1 MNGGEGAPKAREP
14 GVSKHVA
21 VSIPSPFTP
30 RLLARRAL
38 LLGVLGSLS
47 LSARRVRAADASG
60 LYLLPLGA
68 GVTTV
73 ELDLVKQSLTAVFS
87 EPVHVLSRVELPKSA
102 YYPPRSRYRA
112 EKLLDF
118 LRPQLPSGGLRVA
131 GITAA
136 DISTTKPPHADWG
149 ILGLAN
155 IDGSACVL
163 STFRCRRSAKTA
175 EQARVRFA
183 KTAVHEI
190 GHTFGLEHCPNQ
202 GCLME
207 DGGGTVLTTD
217 RERDL
222 CPSCRKWL
230 GERGMLRVPAVALP
244 W

>member
-1 MNGGEGAPKAREP
+1 MWARVAYAAGASGIHLLTLGT
-14 GVSKHVA
+14 GV
-21 VSIPSPFTP
+21 
-30 RLLARRAL
+30 RDDE
-38 LLGVLGSLS
+38 LS
-47 LSARRVRAADASG
+47 LVQQA
-60 LYLLPLGA
+60 
-68 GVTTV
+68 
-73 ELDLVKQSLTAVFS
+73 LTAFFS
-87 EPVHVLSRVELPKSA
+87 EPVGVLPRVELPKSA

-118 LRPQLPSGGLRVA
+118 IRPQLPDGGLRIV
-131 GITAA
+131 GVTAK
-136 DISTTKPPHADWG
+136 DISTTKPPYTDWG

-163 STFRCRRSAKTA
+163 STFRCHRSAKSP

-183 KTAVHEI
+183 KTAVHEL
-190 GHTFGLEHCPNQ
+190 GHTFGLEHCPNS

-222 CPSCRKWL
+222 CASCRKWL
-230 GERGMLRVPAVALP
+230 ADRKMLRVPTAPLP

>member
-1 MNGGEGAPKAREP
+1 MSHHQP
-14 GVSKHVA
+14 VS
-21 VSIPSPFTP
+21 TP
-30 RLLARRAL
+30 CSFPPPLFARRAL
-38 LLGVLGSLS
+38 LLGVLGSVS
-47 LSARRVRAADASG
+47 LPARRVHASSASG
-60 LYLLPLGA
+60 IYVLPLGA
-68 GVTTV
+68 GVAAA
-73 ELDLVKQSLTAVFS
+73 ELELVKQSLSAVFS
-87 EPVHVLSRVELPKSA
+87 EPVHLLSKVELPKSA
-102 YYPPRSRYRA
+102 YYAPRSRYRA

-118 LRPQLPSGGLRVA
+118 LRPQLPTEGLRIA
-131 GITAA
+131 GITAV

-149 ILGLAN
+149 ILGLAT

-175 EQARVRFA
+175 EHARVRFA

-190 GHTFGLEHCPNQ
+190 GHTFGLEHCSNQ

-222 CPSCRKWL
+222 CQSCRKWL
-230 GERGMLRVPAVALP
+230 LERGFLRVPAVPLP